1 MPVDD
6 PSPSDALRVHLDA
19 ERSRLYEKLYDERDR
34 WYRER
39 HDAQR
44 ELAAER
50 DHRYTE
56 RFNAQEEA
64 LRVARDSW
72 KRELAGVNELRGQL
86 NDVIDTKAE
95 KGETNIRVDAVD
107 KKVDDLTTTLAA
119 LTATVAKG
127 GGRSAGLNAGW
138 GYLLGAIG
146 ALALLYSVL
155 SHLGGR

>member
-1 MPVDD
+1 MPADD
-6 PSPSDALRVHLDA
+6 LSSVDALRVQLDA
-19 ERSRLYEKLYDERDR
+19 ERSRLADERDR
-34 WYRER
+34 RYTER
-39 HDAQR
+39 HEAQR

-50 DHRYTE
+50 DRRYTE
-56 RFNAQEEA
+56 RFLAQEEA
-64 LRVARDSW
+64 LKVARDSW

-95 KGETNIRVDAVD
+95 KGETNIRIDGVDR
-107 KKVDDLTTTLAA
+107 KVDELTK
-119 LTATVAKG
+119 TVTSG

-155 SHLGGR
+155 SHLGGK

>member
-1 MPVDD
+1 MPADD
-6 PSPSDALRVHLDA
+6 PSSVDALRVQWDA
-19 ERSRLYEKLYDERDR
+19 ERSRLYEKFYDERDR
-34 WYRER
+34 
-39 HDAQR
+39 
-44 ELAAER
+44 
-50 DHRYTE
+50 RYTE

-95 KGETNIRVDAVD
+95 KGETNIRIDGVDR
-107 KKVDDLTTTLAA
+107 KVDELTK
-119 LTATVAKG
+119 TVTSG

-155 SHLGGR
+155 SHLGGKP